1 MRLSKVFLGLIG
13 FAVAAGL
20 LAGPLYA
27 QPVSSGLKSEPL
39 YQVAKA
45 KKKSKTAKKK
55 RGARKTAFNFSD
67 SGAERLA

>member
-1 MRLSKVFLGLIG
+1 MRLSKVFLSLIG

-27 QPVSSGLKSEPL
+27 QPAANGLQSEPL

-45 KKKSKTAKKK
+45 KKKSKAGKKK
-55 RGARKTAFNFSD
+55 RAGKKTAFNFSD
-67 SGAERLA
+67 SDTERLA